1 VNTVK
6 VNRRGFLKTGAAVS
20 GGLVLGFAIPQPG
33 AAQNGSAKLNA
44 YIQIAPDDTVAFA
57 IVKGEMGQGTV
68 TSLSQILAEELDCD
82 WKKIKTYFPGADPA
96 YGPMQ
101 GVFGSLSV
109 RTMYTPLRQASAQAR
124 DMLVTAAAQR
134 WGVNKSQCRTENGAV
149 INTATNARLTY
160 GSIAEAAAKLP
171 VPQGVSPK
179 DPKTFKLIGTSP
191 KRLDTTIKVNGQAKF
206 GIDARVDGMVYAVLA
221 QSPVFGGK
229 VKSFDASKA
238 KAVPGVKQVI
248 QVPSGIAVIAEDTWS
263 ALEGRKALEIV
274 WDEGK
279 LANLTSA
286 AITKSFADSM
296 SKDGAVARKVG
307 DAVGEI
313 AKASRKIEAVYE
325 APFLSH
331 APMEPMNCTALV
343 NNGKCDVW
351 VSTQM
356 TTGSRDVAME
366 AAGLKAEDINL
377 HLQYMGGGFGRRGGP
392 DFVGQAVEIA
402 KALPGTPVKLTWSR
416 EDDMQHDLYRPA
428 SYTRF
433 QAVLG
438 ADGYPT
444 AIHSRIACPPFGPER
459 DGVAG
464 VAVEGVQ
471 DMHYQV
477 PNLLVDYHRIDP
489 GIPVSYWRSVGYSQ
503 NTFFTEAFI
512 DELAAE
518 AKKDPLEYR
527 RKLLSGQ
534 RSARL
539 LGALEMAAD
548 KFGWSK
554 QLPSGHGKGIG
565 IVANIG
571 SFTAM
576 VAEASLAGNKLK
588 VHRVVCA
595 VDCGVAVNPAIIE
608 QQIQSGIVY
617 GLAAALKGAITID
630 KGRVQQGNFN
640 SYDVLRMDEMPVVE
654 VHVVPSSAA
663 PGGIGEASTPPI
675 APAVANAIFNA
686 TGKRFRKLPFRV
698 GELA

>member
-1 VNTVK
+1 MKT
-6 VNRRGFLKTGAAVS
+6 VNRRSFLKTGAAIG
-20 GGLVLGFAIPQPG
+20 GGLVIGFSFPQR
-33 AAQNGSAKLNA
+33 ASAKVPKLNA
-44 YIQIAPDDTVAFA
+44 YIEIGPDSTVRLA

-68 TSLSQILAEELDCD
+68 TSLAQILAEELDCD
-82 WKKIKTYFPGADPA
+82 WKQIETYFPGADPA

-109 RTMYTPLRQASAQAR
+109 RTMYLPLRQAGAQAR
-124 DMLVTAAAQR
+124 DMLVTAAAHK
-134 WGVNKSQCRTENGAV
+134 WGIDKSQCRTENGFA
-149 INTATNARLTY
+149 INSKTSDRLSY
-160 GSIAEAAAKLP
+160 GILAEPAAALP
-171 VPQGVSPK
+171 VPSNVPLK
-179 DPKTFKLIGTSP
+179 DPKSFKLVGTSR
-191 KRLDTTIKVNGQAKF
+191 KRLDTPIKVNGTAKF
-206 GIDARVDGMVYAVLA
+206 GLDARVDGMVYAVLA
-221 QSPVFGGK
+221 RCPVFGGK
-229 VKSFDASKA
+229 VKSFDAAKA

-248 QVPSGIAVIAEDTWS
+248 ETPSGVAVIADDTWS
-263 ALEGRKALEIV
+263 AMEGRKALEIV

-279 LANLTSA
+279 LANLSTA
-286 AITKSFADSM
+286 GITKSFADSM
-296 SKDGAVARKVG
+296 SKEGAVARKIG
-307 DAVGEI
+307 DAPAEL
-313 AKASRKIEAVYE
+313 AKASKKIESIYE

-331 APMEPMNCTALV
+331 APMEPMNCTALLKD
-343 NNGKCDVW
+343 GKCDVW

-366 AAGLKAEDINL
+366 TAGVKAEDVNL

-433 QAVLG
+433 QACLG
-438 ADGYPT
+438 NDGYPV
-444 AIHSRIACPPFGPER
+444 AIASRVACPPFGPER
-459 DGVAG
+459 EGVAG
-464 VAVEGVQ
+464 VAVEGIQ
-471 DMHYQV
+471 DMQYTV

-527 RKLLSGQ
+527 RKLLNSP
-534 RSARL
+534 RAARL
-539 LGALEMAAD
+539 LAALEMAAD

-554 QLPSGHGKGIG
+554 ALPSGHGRGIG
-565 IVANIG
+565 VVANIG

-576 VAEASLAGNKLK
+576 VAEASLANNKLK

-608 QQIQSGIVY
+608 QQIQSGVVY
-617 GLAAALKGAITID
+617 GLAAALKGSITID

-640 SYDVLRMDEMPVVE
+640 NYDVLRMDEMPVVE

-675 APAVANAIFNA
+675 APAVANAIFHA
-686 TGKRFRKLPFRV
+686 TGKRLRKLPFRV
-698 GELA
+698 AELA